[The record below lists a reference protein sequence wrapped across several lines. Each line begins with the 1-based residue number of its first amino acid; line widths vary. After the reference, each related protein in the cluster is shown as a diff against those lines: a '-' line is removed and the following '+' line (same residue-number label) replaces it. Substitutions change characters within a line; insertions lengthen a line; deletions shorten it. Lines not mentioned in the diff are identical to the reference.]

1 MITSEVSMRRG
12 ELAKKTNLGA
22 ETLRYYEKV
31 GLLSPPPRTPSG
43 YRKYPES
50 AVARIHFI
58 QSAKRLGFSLNQ
70 ILELLQLREKKDNIC
85 SEVQERAS
93 HKLQE
98 IEQKIL
104 ELQSIKDE
112 LEELVHGCTG
122 KNMVKDCT
130 ILNTL
135 GREE

>member
-1 MITSEVSMRRG
+1 MRRG
-12 ELAKKTNLGA
+12 ELARKTSLGA

-50 AVARIHFI
+50 AVARIQFI
-58 QSAKRLGFSLNQ
+58 QSAKRLGFSLNE
-70 ILELLQLREKKDNIC
+70 ILDLLQLREQKDNIC
-85 SEVQERAS
+85 TKVQERAS
-93 HKLQE
+93 QKLQE
-98 IEQKIL
+98 VEQKIL

-112 LEELVHGCTG
+112 LEALVQGCTG
-122 KNMVKDCT
+122 KSNMQNCT